1 MAHINNFQ
9 KFNESKFVEELPE
22 YFYLILRAGDRD
34 NSNTNTKPWETLAT
48 MEAEGLVGISR
59 D

>member
-34 NSNTNTKPWETLAT
+34 NSNTNTKP
-48 MEAEGLVGISR
+48 
-59 D
+59 